1 VSCGNLIGNTSLQA
15 LVTVR
20 NTGSGGILD
29 VYVYN
34 NITNPNPVQLFK
46 LLSLAQGDARISLYN
61 TILTGE
67 VDANS
72 SINKGKPD
80 AELTQDLFR
89 EFKWSDGAGTFVPV
103 SFPGIFPDLTR
114 SQAEKDQAQVNKG
127 QDAWKLNPAMVASH
141 MVSHPQLLNWPANA
155 QTNVVSG
162 GGSHDAD
169 AMVTVKNPD
178 TGGGTI
184 RVSLQRLE
192 GNTNGGIWEV
202 VAVESSGMSITAPQ
216 GRNLLTS
223 PVTVKGTGNAFEG
236 KIGRVVVLDHLYT
249 AIGQASA
256 TGATGNGNTS
266 FSANV
271 TYTPTFK
278 TGTEE
283 GLVVLYAA
291 NNAGGPN
298 AAAAV
303 MVKELLS

>member
-1 VSCGNLIGNTSLQA
+1 VETVSCGNLIGNPTLQA

-29 VYVYN
+29 AYVYN
-34 NITNPNPVQLFK
+34 NITSPKPTQIFK
-46 LLSLAQGDARISLYN
+46 LQSLAEGGAKISLYN

-80 AELTQDLFR
+80 AQLTQDLFR

-114 SQAEKDQAQVNKG
+114 FQAESDQGQVNKG
-127 QDAWKLNPAMVASH
+127 QDTWKLDAAMVADH
-141 MVSHPQLLNWPANA
+141 MVSYPHLLNWPATA
-155 QTNVVSG
+155 QTTVVSG
-162 GGSHDAD
+162 GGAHDAD
-169 AMVTVKNPD
+169 AVVTVKNPN

-184 RVSLQRLE
+184 KVSLQRLE

-216 GRNLLTS
+216 SRDRLTS
-223 PVTVKGTGNAFEG
+223 PATVKGTGAAFGG

-249 AIGQASA
+249 NIGQADA
-256 TGATGNGNTS
+256 TGATGNGSTN

-271 TYTPTFK
+271 TYTSTFK
-278 TGTEE
+278 SGTED
-283 GLVVLYAA
+283 GLVVLYAT
-291 NNAGGPN
+291 NN
-298 AAAAV
+298 AAAV